1 MVDTTKLRKCI
12 TDKNMTVSDLA
23 LAMGIDKATLYRRIA
38 QPKSFTIGEALRITE
53 ILDLSHAES
62 AAIFFADG
70 VA

>member
-1 MVDTTKLRKCI
+1 MVDTTKLRKYI
-12 TDKNMTVSDLA
+12 SKRDMTVSDLA

-53 ILDLSHAES
+53 ILDLSHVEA
-62 AAIFFADG
+62 AAIFFAEE